1 MASLDSAVDLPS
13 LNDMRDA
20 VKNRFGFFP
29 CTWQLE
35 AALTQLRQMDLVTL
49 APTGSGKTLTFWMP
63 LGITTGRQNP
73 YGSRVRVTR
82 VRVRVAI
89 LGPVPN
95 PYPWH
100 GYPRFR
106 HYLAQDDNE
115 AHFHLTNI
123 DRPRVPAS
131 RAVSVRHARIGGNV
145 AHLRFSPSPHLYFGL
160 GILTSLYD
168 QNSPLEQL
176 HTPSFCT
183 SFDAENSS
191 MVRREVAVGDAKPP
205 PHPHDEATTT
215 VPAGS
220 HDDDDR
226 RPRRHVNTTTIT
238 PTRRPLRPL
247 RQAITMTTAARR
259 PRRGNYDD
267 DGSLIIIRSRHSSG
281 NHDDIDRDRRP
292 RQRHLNDHVDE
303 AASSTPSTRRPQ
315 RPRRGDHGE
324 ATTATTM
331 ATGYNYDHADKW
343 VTTTA
348 TGDHEEMVRPREN
361 DSGNHPEATDDYG
374 NGGAMATAEDAEAAE
389 ASSAAAAEAT
399 TTQRDSDEALQ

>member
-1 MASLDSAVDLPS
+1 
-13 LNDMRDA
+13 
-20 VKNRFGFFP
+20 
-29 CTWQLE
+29 
-35 AALTQLRQMDLVTL
+35 
-49 APTGSGKTLTFWMP
+49 MP
-63 LGITTGRQNP
+63 LTTHFLLSKTFRTASDRLGVAKLPYRTHSHQRYPTPESCHIAITSPSSAHRFLPRFPHPTPSHPISPR
-73 YGSRVRVTR
+73 
-82 VRVRVAI
+82 AI
-89 LGPVPN
+89 SLSLFK
-95 PYPWH
+95 
-100 GYPRFR
+100 FR

-205 PHPHDEATTT
+205 PHVSLSRASTAAITTT
-215 VPAGS
+215 STVTA
-220 HDDDDR
+220 DR
-226 RPRRHVNTTTIT
+226 DNDISTIT
-238 PTRRPLRPL
+238 STRRPLRL
-247 RQAITMTTAARR
+247 L
-259 PRRGNYDD
+259 RRG
-267 DGSLIIIRSRHSSG
+267 
-281 NHDDIDRDRRP
+281 
-292 RQRHLNDHVDE
+292 DHN
-303 AASSTPSTRRPQ
+303 
-315 RPRRGDHGE
+315 DHGE
-324 ATTATTM
+324 ATTVTTM
-331 ATGYNYDHADKW
+331 ATGYDYDHADKW

>member
-1 MASLDSAVDLPS
+1 MTGRSRSATATALTKAATSSGDVRRDGERQPHVEIRTQDDAGRGWERGRAHGAHCVRGPHHTWRGETILSRLRGIPPPFVTTQKYMAHLERQQRKGTTVVFCMSTNAGSE
-13 LNDMRDA
+13 DA
-20 VKNRFGFFP
+20 SPP
-29 CTWQLE
+29 CTDPDTCK
-35 AALTQLRQMDLVTL
+35 AC
-49 APTGSGKTLTFWMP
+49 K
-63 LGITTGRQNP
+63 GITTGRQNP

-106 HYLAQDDNE
+106 HHYLAQDDNE

-205 PHPHDEATTT
+205 PHVSLSRA
-215 VPAGS
+215 S
-220 HDDDDR
+220 
-226 RPRRHVNTTTIT
+226 
-238 PTRRPLRPL
+238 
-247 RQAITMTTAARR
+247 TA
-259 PRRGNYDD
+259 
-267 DGSLIIIRSRHSSG
+267 
-281 NHDDIDRDRRP
+281 
-292 RQRHLNDHVDE
+292 
-303 AASSTPSTRRPQ
+303 
-315 RPRRGDHGE
+315 
-324 ATTATTM
+324 
-331 ATGYNYDHADKW
+331 
-343 VTTTA
+343 
-348 TGDHEEMVRPREN
+348 
-361 DSGNHPEATDDYG
+361 
-374 NGGAMATAEDAEAAE
+374 
-389 ASSAAAAEAT
+389 
-399 TTQRDSDEALQ
+399 